1 MKFFEKINLI
11 GSFRIMFTSK
21 ECFQNILGLDLMG
34 IFRLCIQRSL
44 VISYEH
50 KIKVDIYVT
59 SVYTFQLCHISIFI
73 QPSSRPK
80 SQYDIPANI
89 PPKPYGVNRGPDIV
103 QFRHVSPSFVSPLD
117 ITIYSILLHISKRMY
132 ILYDII

>member
-1 MKFFEKINLI
+1 MCKGLKFEEKNTMLYNTTVNCSKNKYQLWMDFKVNLKYISWNSLKKINLI

-59 SVYTFQLCHISIFI
+59 SVYTF
-73 QPSSRPK
+73 
-80 SQYDIPANI
+80 
-89 PPKPYGVNRGPDIV
+89 
-103 QFRHVSPSFVSPLD
+103 
-117 ITIYSILLHISKRMY
+117 
-132 ILYDII
+132 